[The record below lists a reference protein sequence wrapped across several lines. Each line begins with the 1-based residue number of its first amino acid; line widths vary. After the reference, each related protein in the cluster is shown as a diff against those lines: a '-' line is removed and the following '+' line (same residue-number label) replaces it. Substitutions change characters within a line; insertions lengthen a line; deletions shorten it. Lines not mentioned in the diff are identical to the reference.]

1 MARKRIANAEG
12 IIGEL
17 QKGEI
22 LEDKTG
28 SRWKLGK
35 AIGIGGFGEIYD
47 ISSCQ
52 STINANQKSKYVAKI
67 EKHSSGPL
75 FVEIN
80 CYLRL
85 GKLETSKYQQPGKEL
100 YKVCF
105 LIDYS

>member
-1 MARKRIANAEG
+1 MARKRIRDSKG
-12 IIGEL
+12 IVGEL

-22 LEDKTG
+22 LQDTTG
-28 SRWKLGK
+28 NKWKLGK

-47 ISSCQ
+47 ISSCN
-52 STINANQKSKYVAKI
+52 STVNVTQTSKYVAKI

-85 GKLETSKYQQPGKEL
+85 GKLETSE
-100 YKVCF
+100 
-105 LIDYS
+105 

>member
-1 MARKRIANAEG
+1 MARKRIKDGES

-22 LEDKTG
+22 LQDKTG
-28 SRWKLGK
+28 NKWKLGK

-47 ISSCQ
+47 ISSCK
-52 STINANQKSKYVAKI
+52 STVNVDQKSKYVAKI

-85 GKLETSKYQQPGKEL
+85 GKLETSE
-100 YKVCF
+100 
-105 LIDYS
+105 